1 MSYTL
6 RRNVR
11 AQVRP
16 AEDAA
21 DEMAQHLLGHLEIGD
36 YAVAK
41 WPRCLNVGRRAAD
54 HLPSLLANRLHVAD
68 PRIDRN
74 HRRLEQHDAL
84 APPKDD
90 CIRGTQIDRELPS
103 RTATSQSHAD

>member
-1 MSYTL
+1 MS
-6 RRNVR
+6 
-11 AQVRP
+11 A

-21 DEMAQHLLGHLEIGD
+21 NKMTQHLFGHLEIGD

-54 HLPSLLANRLHVAD
+54 HLPSLLANRLHVAA

-74 HRRLEQHDAL
+74 HRRLEQHDAP

-90 CIRGTQIDRELPS
+90 CIRDTQLDPELPG
-103 RTATSQSHAD
+103 RTAAPQSHADECAR